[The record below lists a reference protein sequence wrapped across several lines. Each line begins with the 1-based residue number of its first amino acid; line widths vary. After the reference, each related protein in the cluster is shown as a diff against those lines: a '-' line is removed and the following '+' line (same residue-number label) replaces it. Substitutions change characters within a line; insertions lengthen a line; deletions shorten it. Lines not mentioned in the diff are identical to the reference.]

1 MPADTNQKDTATK
14 AAEAIQA
21 EWSVGTFSR
30 FCDDPADFDSAETNE
45 IADVIRRCYQET
57 QTENTLSRLKSW
69 LNANDAELRLR
80 LGELTA
86 QEIRTLRAVLKAI
99 AGLPLT

>member
-1 MPADTNQKDTATK
+1 MTFLPTLAGFSGHGFNASRPGCCPAIYWGGEVQ
-14 AAEAIQA
+14 
-21 EWSVGTFSR
+21 FM
-30 FCDDPADFDSAETNE
+30 
-45 IADVIRRCYQET
+45 
-57 QTENTLSRLKSW
+57 QTEIDIERITETLSSLNSW
-69 LNANDAELRLR
+69 LNASDAELRLM

>member
-1 MPADTNQKDTATK
+1 MKGRGFRPPKIDEFGLEQNATMTS
-14 AAEAIQA
+14 ITDQQ
-21 EWSVGTFSR
+21 
-30 FCDDPADFDSAETNE
+30 E
-45 IADVIRRCYQET
+45 II
-57 QTENTLSRLKSW
+57 SRLNSW
-69 LNANDAELRLR
+69 LNASDAELRLR

>member
-1 MPADTNQKDTATK
+1 M
-14 AAEAIQA
+14 
-21 EWSVGTFSR
+21 
-30 FCDDPADFDSAETNE
+30 
-45 IADVIRRCYQET
+45 
-57 QTENTLSRLKSW
+57 QTEIDIERITETLSSLNSW
-69 LNANDAELRLR
+69 LNASDAELRLM